1 MSLTD
6 REQSVLEKEIEQF
19 LKVSQ
24 AEINMSLKDSADS
37 IKTLTKTFMEMVRDV
52 HEIKVGLEALKVG
65 PAEQATKADLVK
77 ICDTYLD
84 KVQDSTVGFQFYDK
98 LTQRLQHNVRS
109 MNKLM
114 VMFERHG
121 GYDDQAWEQFRSDMK
136 SRYNTE
142 KDRLMFEALMEGQ
155 SIQEAINIASETKT
169 GEGSVELF

>member
-1 MSLTD
+1 MSM
-6 REQSVLEKEIEQF
+6 LERDQTVMEREIEQF

-24 AEINMSLKDSADS
+24 AEINLSLKDSAES
-37 IKTLTKTFMEMVRDV
+37 IRELTKTFMDMVRDV
-52 HEIKVGLEALKVG
+52 HEIKVGLAGLKV
-65 PAEQATKADLVK
+65 AQTEQAAKANLEK

-109 MNKLM
+109 MNKMMQML
-114 VMFERHG
+114 ERQG
-121 GYDDQAWEQFRSDMK
+121 GYDAAAWEQFRSDMK

-142 KDRLMFEALMEGQ
+142 KDRLMFEALMEGK
-155 SIQEAINIASETKT
+155 SIQTAISIAADART